1 MNMGDAMMLGRGRCC
16 EGTAENNSSGKRNY
30 RLTAHLRISWLSRC
44 GATRNG
50 LVISGTQ
57 EKLAKRFVYSSPSN
71 KVDAHVSSAIRRASL
86 G

>member
-30 RLTAHLRISWLSRC
+30 HLTGHLRISRLSRC

-57 EKLAKRFVYSSPSN
+57 EELYSIRQIKLMHMSAARSA
-71 KVDAHVSSAIRRASL
+71 AHHWA
-86 G
+86 